1 MSDAT
6 LRAATLA
13 DAEGIAKVRLDSWR
27 ATYRGIIPDADL
39 DGMNVE
45 ESTALWERI
54 LSAGSTAATVF
65 VAEREGEIIGFAAGK
80 TLDEEK
86 YGLDAELAAIYLRPA
101 AQRARIGRH
110 LLRMVAEAH
119 RERGAH
125 GMIVWVLADNQIA
138 RQFYEDLGAELL
150 VEQPFTW
157 NDDLELVETGYGWR
171 NLNALIEA
179 CGK

>member
-1 MSDAT
+1 MSEVN

-13 DAEGIAKVRLDSWR
+13 DAEGIAKVRVDSWR

-39 DGMNVE
+39 DGMDVE
-45 ESTALWERI
+45 ESKALWERI
-54 LSAGSTAATVF
+54 LAAGSVAATVF
-65 VAEREGEIIGFAAGK
+65 VAERDGEIIGFAAGK
-80 TLDEEK
+80 TLEEK
-86 YGLDAELAAIYLRPA
+86 KYELDAELAAIYLRPA

-110 LLRMVAEAH
+110 LLRMVAEAY
-119 RERGAH
+119 RDKDAH

-150 VEQPFTW
+150 VEQPFPW
-157 NDDLELVETGYGWR
+157 NDDLELVEVGYGWR
-171 NLNALIEA
+171 DLSALVEA

>member
-1 MSDAT
+1 MSDVT

-13 DAEGIAKVRLDSWR
+13 DAEGIAKVRVDSWR

-39 DGMNVE
+39 DGMNID
-45 ESTALWERI
+45 ESKALWERI
-54 LSAGSTAATVF
+54 LSTTSYTASVF

-80 TLDEEK
+80 KLEEEK

-171 NLNALIEA
+171 DLNTLVEA